1 MRIRADPSFDHK
13 DPYEILGVE
22 PDASTGA
29 IRKAYLALARTNH
42 PNLFATDPDRY
53 RASNAMMQDIN
64 AAYELLSD
72 PERREFWDR
81 SHPRR
86 AAPRTMAQPPPV
98 TRRPTRREQYYDAE
112 QVSRIIR
119 QYNEFLG
126 TLRTAAERDQALR
139 RIHRF
144 QQSRS
149 GTAFIRELVSRHYWK
164 VMALLKLDKR
174 VSVYDDGLVE
184 IMQIFEGALEIAP
197 SQVFITY
204 AWVTFREHHGKVPAW
219 LARPKRRPRGRTRV
233 RIQLPKQPEAE
244 TASRKRRDTSVGAKV
259 WHWLWSKPGEG

>member
-1 MRIRADPSFDHK
+1 MKIPVDTSFDHK

-81 SHPRR
+81 SHPHR

-112 QVSRIIR
+112 QVHRIIR
-119 QYNEFLG
+119 KYNEFLG
-126 TLRTAAERDQALR
+126 TLSTVVERDRAFH
-139 RIHRF
+139 RIRRF
-144 QQSRS
+144 QASRS
-149 GTAFIRELVSRHYWK
+149 GSAFIRELVRRHYWK
-164 VMALLKLDKR
+164 VMELLKLDKR

-184 IMQIFEGALEIAP
+184 IMQIFEGALEVAP

-204 AWVTFREHHGKVPAW
+204 AWVTFREHNGKVPAW
-219 LARPKRRPRGRTRV
+219 LTRPKRRPRGRTNV
-233 RIQLPKQPEAE
+233 RIQLPKHSDGEA
-244 TASRKRRDTSVGAKV
+244 APGKPPDKGVGAKV